1 MNLTDLHSNIITY
14 CSVRSSEFGVQCGIL
29 HLKIVWIGENIYSC
43 FCFVKSMAGKI
54 RSMN

>member
-1 MNLTDLHSNIITY
+1 MNLTDLHSNIISY